1 MKLTRA
7 VILNIELDYDENS
20 MSEEE
25 ASSVI
30 SQCINQGIDKAYN
43 WSYDYE
49 DVDDLSITES
59 WN

>member
-1 MKLTRA
+1 MKLTQ
-7 VILNIELDYDENS
+7 VVKLKIELDYDESS

-49 DVDDLSITES
+49 DVDGLSITES

>member
-1 MKLTRA
+1 MKLTRT
-7 VILNIELDYDENS
+7 VVLNIELDYDENS

-30 SQCINQGIDKAYN
+30 SQCIDQGTVKAYN

>member
-1 MKLTRA
+1 MKLTR
-7 VILNIELDYDENS
+7 VVKLKIELDYDESS

-30 SQCINQGIDKAYN
+30 SQCIDQGIDKAYN

-49 DVDDLSITES
+49 DVDSFSITES
-59 WN
+59 WE

>member
-1 MKLTRA
+1 MKLSRVVSLT
-7 VILNIELDYDENS
+7 IELDYDESS

-49 DVDDLSITES
+49 DVDDFSITES

>member
-1 MKLTRA
+1 MKLKREVT
-7 VILNIELDYDENS
+7 LTIEVDYDESS

-30 SQCINQGIDKAYN
+30 YQCIDQGIDKAYN

-49 DVDDLSITES
+49 DVNELSITES
-59 WN
+59 WK

>member
-1 MKLTRA
+1 MKLTR
-7 VILNIELDYDENS
+7 VVKLKIELDYDESS

-30 SQCINQGIDKAYN
+30 SQCIDQGIDKAYN

-49 DVDDLSITES
+49 DVNEFSVTES
-59 WN
+59 WK

>member
-1 MKLTRA
+1 MKLTRT
-7 VILNIELDYDENS
+7 VVLNIELDYDES
-20 MSEEE
+20 SVSEEE

-49 DVDDLSITES
+49 DVDSFSITES
-59 WN
+59 WE

>member
-1 MKLTRA
+1 MKLTRT
-7 VILNIELDYDENS
+7 VVLNIELDYDASS

-49 DVDDLSITES
+49 DVENFSITES

>member
-1 MKLTRA
+1 MKLTRT
-7 VILNIELDYDENS
+7 VVLNIELDYDESS

-30 SQCINQGIDKAYN
+30 SQCIHQGIDKAYN

-49 DVDDLSITES
+49 DVDDFSITEA
-59 WN
+59 WK

>member
-30 SQCINQGIDKAYN
+30 SQCIDQGTGKAYN

-49 DVDDLSITES
+49 GVDKFSITES
-59 WN
+59 WE

>member
-1 MKLTRA
+1 MKLTQ
-7 VILNIELDYDENS
+7 VLKLKIELDYDESS

-49 DVDDLSITES
+49 DVDDFSITES
-59 WN
+59 WE